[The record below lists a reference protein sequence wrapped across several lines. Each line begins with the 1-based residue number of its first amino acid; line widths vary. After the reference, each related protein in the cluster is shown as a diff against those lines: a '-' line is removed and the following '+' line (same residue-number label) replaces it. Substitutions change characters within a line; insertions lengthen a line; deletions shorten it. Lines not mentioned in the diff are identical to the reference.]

1 MRLSVRDGTH
11 TRKEYGLEK
20 KSIFS
25 RRWVRGSAVLA
36 TAALSLALTA
46 PAQAAPLTGVE
57 SAAVNAENNYVV
69 DVSFAG
75 GIKGKIT
82 FLEDGIFRYNV
93 DPSGEFDEYAVPRS
107 KDHVAKIQA
116 QPDAS
121 DEYSHPKA
129 TVADKDGAFVISA
142 GDTTISLDKK
152 TAKMT
157 VKSGDKV
164 VLEEQAALD
173 LSESSTVQSLV
184 KHSGEN
190 FFGGGTQNGRFIHTG
205 NVINIANESSW
216 TDGGV
221 SSPNPFYWS
230 DAGYGV
236 LRNTFQDGSYD
247 FGKTTDGVTTATH
260 NENELD
266 AYYFV
271 ADAASGKSTA
281 PIAQDLLQDYFKV
294 TGNPVLLP
302 EYAFYVGHLNAW
314 NRDMW
319 SDTAQAGYN
328 NKWQI
333 KGGEDSKDAN
343 AGDIE
348 YEKGGTGTEMQ
359 ANTTVETLNGTG
371 PTVATDNIPE
381 GVTYDK
387 DFSAQGRLNNY
398 LENDMPLGY
407 FLPNDGYGAGYGQ
420 NGYKMTGGVNEDGS
434 SSKERLAAVDANI
447 ANLKTFSDYASSKG
461 VATGLWTQSQLTP
474 DSDPNTQW
482 QLLRDFKKEVEV
494 GGVTTLK
501 TDVAWVGPGYSFAL
515 NGTKTAYDIATN
527 PENKTATR
535 PNIITLDGWAGTQRY
550 AGIWTGDQSGGNW
563 EYIRFHVPTYIGQ
576 SLSGNPNIGSDN
588 DGIWGGNPVI
598 ATRDYQWKSFAPL
611 MLDMD
616 GWGSYVKAPQTHG
629 DPYTGITRMYLKLKS
644 SLMPYIYTT
653 AASAAN
659 LDTGNGDEGLPIVRA
674 ILLSDDSDYA
684 ASTATQYEYTLGE
697 DILVAPIVANTDG
710 DTSNNGVG
718 DGDDIRNGIY
728 LPGDEK
734 TIWVDYFTGKQYR
747 GGQVLNNFEAPLWKL
762 PVFVKANA
770 IIPMYEPNNNPA
782 DIDRSIR
789 NVEFF
794 ATNGENSYTQ
804 YEDDGVFI
812 DSELDT
818 SDAAYGTE
826 NDVNYGGHVSTKY
839 TSKVD
844 GDKATFTAEKSTG
857 NYTGY
862 VKDRTTSFVVNAS
875 KEPASVVAKNGDTT
889 LKQKKVTSQE
899 EFDKATPAEGE
910 FIYFYNTKPNMNYN
924 SSSAATDAVKKEGFS
939 SEEIITT
946 PKLYVK
952 FAKADVQANKQTLEL
967 TGFANS
973 GSLDA
978 NVENAN
984 LKVPVLKV
992 PTEENGDLTP
1002 TSFRLSWGRV
1012 DGATSYELKID
1023 GIINSVPAGDAENP
1037 ITSLNVTDQAY
1048 NSTHTVQIRQR
1059 TTEGFSKW
1067 SDEITVVTLKD
1078 PWRNTPEPVSAQF
1091 AGGIWANSSSYSEMQ
1106 AFNHSYTDGKMF
1118 HSGDD
1123 KAEGQSMTIDYGKA
1137 YKFDKLG
1144 YWPRTDLKPNQT
1156 VCSGTVLAMKVETS
1170 LDGVHW
1176 ADCGTSSWENTPDP
1190 KEFKLNRTAF
1200 GRYVRLTPVDTNN
1213 GYFTALELAM
1223 YKVEGSSAFE
1233 VGSIAGDG
1241 TVNDSDYSHLTGNC
1255 KGREN
1260 RAPLDTDWSS
1270 HIAPNGADFNLNEAY
1285 DAYDMAFTMSKLDG
1299 GTTKTEKVSGN
1310 IVVVPSQSEVKAG
1323 DVITVDLYAD
1333 GIKNANALGALVH
1346 FNDAQFE
1353 FVSDSLSKSPYTG
1366 SMEDQSKVTTEFKDG
1381 VQSANIALVNKGDKD
1396 LFSGSGAVASF
1407 RLKAKKDGKVELPST
1422 AWAVGPQLDYIETV
1436 DDGTITYP
1444 DTPKPESGELAMSDF
1459 DLTMTNEA
1467 LPTDDGSNVTKMT
1480 QGGKYDQLFDGV
1492 EFHDGSSGAGT
1503 FEFKWATETP
1513 EVSVPVTLHFDLK
1526 KNRTLDNVEIVNRQ
1540 SSDGTVSG
1548 NGFIKK
1554 LEATMVF
1561 EDGTEQVFKG
1571 GDFDTAQAV
1580 YTLKPSAENAA
1591 KKVDRVD
1598 VNVLETNA
1606 SKHFLTI
1613 SEVNFNY
1620 TNPVEDVESVV
1631 LGENAT
1637 SLFTGEL
1644 SAIKAS
1650 VTPDTLKYNQFEAES
1665 SDPAVAS
1672 IVTKQVGE
1680 NVVNFVRGNK
1690 AGKATITV
1698 RSVLDKTKT
1707 ATYEVEVKDGVN
1719 TSELE
1724 AALAAARSLN
1734 ANAYT
1739 EQTYAK
1745 LADAVKAGEDLLKSG
1760 EYTDKQVA
1768 EAAVAIRDAIK
1779 GLEALPIDES
1789 KLINTKENKDAVKIS
1804 GFSSQCEPET
1814 LEDGLA
1820 TNALD
1825 YNDKSYWHSNYSTSL
1840 GLPQYLE
1847 FDLGASYDLIGMK
1860 FLPRQNGENGDI
1872 FEARVYVADTA
1883 EALKTASPVGTFK
1896 FDNNGNVLNDRDQ
1909 FKEMG
1914 FGATGRFVKLEAVHA
1929 GGGASDQYASLSE
1942 IRFFGTKAAEK
1953 PQADTSKLQALVDK
1967 IQGENLKAEDY
1978 TAATWKKFELALG
1991 DAKATLA
1998 DPQAT
2003 QAEVDSQ
2010 LVALQSAYEGLE
2022 KTEVP
2027 PVENPDRD
2035 QLQSLIDKAEKLDT
2049 TGKTNESV
2057 QALVDAIDAAK
2068 AVLANEDA
2076 TSEQIKAAYDAL
2088 AAAIDGLTDA
2098 GNGGQNGGDNS
2109 QGGKPGSGSNSGSG
2123 ELPHTSD
2130 AATVAVAATGVVG
2143 SLTAAIGAFL
2153 HRRRK

>member
-69 DVSFAG
+69 DVNFAG
-75 GIKGKIT
+75 GIKGKIA

-107 KDHVAKIQA
+107 KDHVARIQA
-116 QPDAS
+116 QPDTS

-205 NVINIANESSW
+205 NTINIANESSW

-710 DTSNNGVG
+710 DASNNGVG
-718 DGDDIRNGIY
+718 DGNDIRNGIY
-728 LPGDEK
+728 LPGDEN

-747 GGQVLNNFEAPLWKL
+747 GGQVLNNFDAPLWKL

-839 TSKVD
+839 TSKVN

-857 NYTGY
+857 GYTGY

-924 SSSAATDAVKKEGFS
+924 ASSAATDAVKKEGFS

-952 FAKADVQANKQTLEL
+952 FAKADVQANKQTLEI
-967 TGFANS
+967 TGF
-973 GSLDA
+973 
-978 NVENAN
+978 ENKGETPSDTVIDS
-984 LKVPVLKV
+984 LKVPVLKQ
-992 PTEENGDLTP
+992 PSEEAGDLTP
-1002 TSFRLSWGRV
+1002 TSFRLSWDKV
-1012 DGATSYELKID
+1012 DGASSYELMID
-1023 GIINSVPAGDAENP
+1023 GMLNSIPAGTPEEPN
-1037 ITSLNVTDQAY
+1037 TTLNVLDQAY
-1048 NSTHTVQIRQR
+1048 HSTHTVQIRQR
-1059 TTEGFSKW
+1059 TAEGVSKW
-1067 SDEITVVTLKD
+1067 SDEITVVTLED
-1078 PWRNTPEPVSAQF
+1078 PWRNVPTPVDVTWEGEIYGNHGTDLAFDHQYQSGD
-1091 AGGIWANSSSYSEMQ
+1091 GG
-1106 AFNHSYTDGKMF
+1106 F
-1118 HSGDD
+1118 HSDGNSI
-1123 KAEGQSMTIDYGKA
+1123 GQKMTIDYGQA
-1137 YKFDKLG
+1137 YKFTTFE
-1144 YWPRTDLKPNQT
+1144 YHPRSDSGN
-1156 VCSGTVLAMKVETS
+1156 GTVTKMRIETS

-1176 ADCGTSSWENTPDP
+1176 TSQEVDWQRSADTKVVNLNTS
-1190 KEFKLNRTAF
+1190 A
-1200 GRYVRLTPVDTNN
+1200 RYVRLTPLSSVGNFFSASELVLNKVD
-1213 GYFTALELAM
+1213 E
-1223 YKVEGSSAFE
+1223 SSSFE

-1241 TVNDSDYSHLTGNC
+1241 KVNDVDYQHLVGNC
-1255 KGREN
+1255 LGREN

-1270 HIAPNGADFNLNEAY
+1270 HIAPNAADFNYNEAY
-1285 DAYDMAFTMSKLDG
+1285 DVWDMAQTMFRIDG
-1299 GTTKTEKVSGN
+1299 GTKKTDKLSGN
-1310 IVVVPSQSEVKAG
+1310 IAVVPSKTSVKAG
-1323 DVITVDLYAD
+1323 ETITVDLYAD
-1333 GIKNANALGALVH
+1333 DIKNANALGALIH
-1346 FNDAQFE
+1346 FNDKQFE
-1353 FVSDSLSKSPYTG
+1353 FVNDSLTKSPYTG
-1366 SMEDQSKVTTEFKDG
+1366 SMEDLSEVTTKFKDG
-1381 VQSANIALVNKGDKD
+1381 IQSANIALVNKGDKD
-1396 LFSGSGAVASF
+1396 LFNGSGAVASF
-1407 RLKAKKDGKVELPST
+1407 KLKAKTDIENVALEST
-1422 AWAVGPQLDYIETV
+1422 AWAIGPTFDVVEV
-1436 DDGTITYP
+1436 ADDGSIEYP
-1444 DTPKPESGELAMSDF
+1444 DVPKPEAGELGQDAF
-1459 DLTMTNEA
+1459 NIKLTNKA
-1467 LPTDDGSNVTKMT
+1467 LPTDENGTNVSELVQQKNYDG
-1480 QGGKYDQLFDGV
+1480 LFNNNTTDR
-1492 EFHDGSSGAGT
+1492 S
-1503 FEFKWATETP
+1503 FEFKYFFDADSFDKRVGLPATLSFE
-1513 EVSVPVTLHFDLK
+1513 LK
-1526 KNRTLDNVEIVNRQ
+1526 EPRPLTNVELF
-1540 SSDGTVSG
+1540 
-1548 NGFIKK
+1548 NGAKASNGSINS
-1554 LEATMVF
+1554 LEAVVTF
-1561 EDGTEQVFKG
+1561 EDGTKQEFKG
-1571 GDFDTAQAV
+1571 GDFSTNQEK
-1580 YTLKPSAENAA
+1580 YTFQISDENKG
-1591 KKVDRVD
+1591 KKVTKVEIKPLTSTG
-1598 VNVLETNA
+1598 VATGLEDPNNRM
-1606 SKHFLTI
+1606 LTI
-1613 SEVNFNY
+1613 GEINFNY
-1620 TNPVEDVESVV
+1620 QESEVAVDSVV
-1631 LGENAT
+1631 LGDNAKT
-1637 SLFTGEL
+1637 LHVGEL
-1644 SAIKAS
+1644 SEVKAS
-1650 VTPDTLKYNQFEAES
+1650 IKPETVNYPYFKVTS
-1665 SDPAVAS
+1665 SDPEVAS
-1672 IVTKQVGE
+1672 IVTKQVGDKI
-1680 NVVNFVRGNK
+1680 VNFVRANK

-1698 RSVLDKTKT
+1698 ASALDETKT
-1707 ATYEVEVKDGVN
+1707 ASYEVEVTDAVN
-1719 TSELE
+1719 TAPLE
-1724 AALAAARSLN
+1724 EALAEARTYS
-1734 ANAYT
+1734 ADAYT
-1739 EQTYAK
+1739 AETFEK
-1745 LADAVKAGEDLLKSG
+1745 LTAAIKAGEDLLKSG
-1760 EYTDKQVA
+1760 ELTDQKVA
-1768 EAAVAIRDAIK
+1768 EATVAIRDAIK
-1779 GLEALPIDES
+1779 GLEQRPVDES
-1789 KLINTKENKDAVKIS
+1789 KLINKDKNS
-1804 GFSSQCEPET
+1804 GVTVLKANSFAAESPY
-1814 LEDGLA
+1814 

-1825 YNDKSYWHSNYSTSL
+1825 YDESTLWHSNYNDQDV
-1840 GLPQYLE
+1840 LPDYLI
-1847 FDLGASYDLIGMK
+1847 FDLGDTYDLTDVS
-1860 FLPRQNGENGDI
+1860 FLPRQDGATNGDI
-1872 FEARVYVADTA
+1872 FEAKIYVANSA
-1883 EALKTASPVGTFK
+1883 EELDGDGKGSLVGTFT
-1896 FDNNGNVLNDRDQ
+1896 FDNNGKVLNNRDEY
-1909 FKEMG
+1909 KNMA
-1914 FGATGRFVKLEAVHA
+1914 FGAQATRFVKIEATRS
-1929 GGGASDQYASLSE
+1929 GGDKADAYASIAE
-1942 IRFFGTKAAEK
+1942 TRFYGQKHTDQD
-1953 PQADTSKLQALVDK
+1953 QADKSKLDALVADIEAK
-1967 IQGENLKAEDY
+1967 GLKAEDY

-2010 LVALQSAYEGLE
+2010 LAALQSAYEGLE

-2076 TSEQIKAAYDAL
+2076 TPEQIKAAYDAL

-2098 GNGGQNGGDNS
+2098 GNGGQNGSSGQNGGDNG

-2123 ELPHTSD
+2123 ELPHTGD